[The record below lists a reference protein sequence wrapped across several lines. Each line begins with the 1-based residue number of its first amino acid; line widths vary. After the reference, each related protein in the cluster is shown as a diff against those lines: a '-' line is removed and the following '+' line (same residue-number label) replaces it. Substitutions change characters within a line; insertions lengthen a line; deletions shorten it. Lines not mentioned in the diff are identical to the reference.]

1 MGLAWEIYL
10 YTLLPLPLVSVTLLA
25 TCGQWNFVRRACS
38 LANKG
43 SPVSLQT
50 ICTFISIAVFLAC
63 ARSSLNSHV
72 TYTNTVTPYM
82 SPDQKI
88 QILATKWRSERNFW
102 ISAFTLALW
111 FVLRGFMK
119 IQEKN
124 ADLRYQVKS
133 YVSMSNDMKLLQ
145 EENAKLKEE
154 RPKPD
159 DESKKDA

>member
-1 MGLAWEIYL
+1 
-10 YTLLPLPLVSVTLLA
+10 
-25 TCGQWNFVRRACS
+25 
-38 LANKG
+38 
-43 SPVSLQT
+43 
-50 ICTFISIAVFLAC
+50 
-63 ARSSLNSHV
+63 
-72 TYTNTVTPYM
+72 M